1 MRRWPKWIRRVLVC
15 LVITSTLVLSA
26 LWVNV
31 RLGMTSL
38 NPFVA
43 EIDTLEK
50 EVKSPDGRYTSKL
63 LYRENLAMTY
73 GFYHIGIQSNT
84 SDESDPDVIEV
95 AHEGLSA
102 PAWKGSRTLLVTYD
116 ATKNKHPLDDTEFVK
131 KPNAWGPIRIEYVPK
146 IKK

>member
-1 MRRWPKWIRRVLVC
+1 M
-15 LVITSTLVLSA
+15 ITSILVLAA
-26 LWVNV
+26 LWVKV
-31 RLGMTSL
+31 RLGMTSV

-43 EIDTLEK
+43 ETDTLMRED
-50 EVKSPDGRYTSKL
+50 KSPDGRYTSKL
-63 LYRENLAMTY
+63 LYRYNMAITY

-95 AHEGLSA
+95 ADEGLSA
-102 PAWKGSRTLLVTYD
+102 QVWKDSRTLIVTYD